1 MTRQNHQE
9 QVMTLFSG
17 NVLCLDRADINTDEI
32 IPARYLT
39 EIDKSALGPHLMEDL
54 ELEGFDP
61 KKDLAGIGILVTRD
75 NFGCGSSREHAPWAL
90 EANGIRVVIAQSFAR
105 IFYQNM
111 FNCGMLAVTLGR
123 APIDRLFKAAAAS
136 CLHLSVDVDKQEII
150 ATAGPD
156 TWTTPFTLTGF
167 EKALVQAGGWV
178 EYADQNY

>member
-1 MTRQNHQE
+1 MTSFCG
-9 QVMTLFSG
+9 TT
-17 NVLCLDRADINTDEI
+17 LCLDRSDINTDEI

-39 EIDKSALGPHLMEDL
+39 EIEKTAMGPHLMEDL

-61 KKDLAGIGILVTRD
+61 KQDLKEIGVLVARR

-90 EANGIRVVIAQSFAR
+90 EANGIHVVIAESFAR

-111 FNCGMLAVTLGR
+111 FNCGMLAITLNTKQ
-123 APIDRLFKAAAAS
+123 IDRLFQAAAVS
-136 CLHLSVDVDKQEII
+136 PLHVAVDVDTGKIQ

-156 TWTTPFTLTGF
+156 TWTIPFALTGF